1 MRYFIIL
8 LIAFLAVIFQS
19 SFLINF
25 AIFGYVI
32 NLVLILAVGLA
43 IFRNFKEGLF
53 FAFFA
58 GLFLDFFSAGFFGLE
73 MFSLIFCVFLLRLIL
88 KVFKLPN
95 PTKFLIFLPITL
107 IFYEVL
113 TKFLLWANLAIIK

>member
-73 MFSLIFCVFLLRLIL
+73 MFSLIFCVFLLRFIL

-95 PTKFLIFLPITL
+95 PTKFLIFTPIIL
-107 IFYEVL
+107 IIYEILFYGME
-113 TKFLLWANLAIIK
+113 FLFPR